1 MEPDGKRYDVAERS
15 FQFAL
20 AVRKC
25 VSNHR
30 WSRVQW
36 TDVNQLLRSSGSIAA
51 NYIEANDSTSAPDFR
66 QRIAIAKKEAS
77 ESLLWLELLEETSCL
92 DDLRQKLHQLEE
104 EADQLSAI
112 LGTLLR
118 DEAD

>member
-1 MEPDGKRYDVAERS
+1 MKPEDRRYDVAERS

-25 VSNHR
+25 VSSHR

-51 NYIEANDSTSAPDFR
+51 NYIEAGDVASKQDSR
-66 QRIAIAKKEAS
+66 QFLAIAKREAA
-77 ESLLWLELLEETSCL
+77 ESLLWLELLEETSFTE
-92 DDLRQKLHQLEE
+92 DLREKLRSLEE
-104 EADQLSAI
+104 EADQLTEI
-112 LGTLLR
+112 LTTLLR
-118 DEAD
+118 GETD